1 MSPASQ
7 LEQSIQALLL
17 EAENYREQA
26 RRHQTLA
33 LGCEM
38 QAFYRKKADA
48 SFTSATAAALSIVLC
63 ELLNSTAVKESK
75 Q

>member
-1 MSPASQ
+1 MSHASQ
-7 LEQSIQALLL
+7 LEQSTYELLIEAKYHRDKALCH
-17 EAENYREQA
+17 ETRA
-26 RRHQTLA
+26 RD
-33 LGCEM
+33 CEM

-63 ELLNSTAVKESK
+63 EFLNSTAVKESK